1 MDAHQQLLDH
11 ALGLV
16 RPVLYARVGNKT
28 WTPESE
34 LSSFRVVMPDGAPV
48 VRVNDEAGFWSAPV
62 AARSFK
68 PGEELSPSDL
78 ITQPTVLPEADLPY
92 IAGIRTGAG
101 WKVDFNL
108 DRPHPKRL
116 EFLDLAGEFVD
127 VAEAALDQGLI
138 RPFISNAFHAVEH
151 LARAELLSYSLTT
164 DEVIGARKH
173 TQVASA
179 YQLWVRLGNT
189 DKAFARLL
197 KRLSTARRSATYL
210 DKPFDWS
217 ESEARTALS
226 DLRRFQ
232 RHVEKIARAGKKPDK
247 IHVIS
252 TRAIEAGTLVAH
264 NDAVLRPPKRKRGA
278 TA

>member
-11 ALGLV
+11 ALGFV

-34 LSSFRVVMPDGAPV
+34 LSSFMVVMPDGAPV
-48 VRVNDEAGFWSAPV
+48 VRVNDEVGFWSAPV
-62 AARSFK
+62 AGRSFK

-78 ITQPTVLPEADLPY
+78 ITRPTDPPEADLPY
-92 IAGIRTGAG
+92 IAGTCTDAG
-101 WKVDFNL
+101 WKVEFNL

-116 EFLDLAGEFVD
+116 EFLDLAGEFVN
-127 VAEAALDQGLI
+127 VAEAALDQGLV

-179 YQLWVRLGNT
+179 YQLWARLGNT
-189 DKAFARLL
+189 DKVFARLL
-197 KRLSTARRSATYL
+197 NRLSAARRSATYL

-217 ESEARTALS
+217 ESEAKAALF

-232 RHVEKIARAGKKPDK
+232 RHVEKIAREGERPDK
-247 IHVIS
+247 INVIS
-252 TRAIEAGTLVAH
+252 TRAIEAGTLVAR
-264 NDAVLRPPKRKRGA
+264 NDAVLRPPKKKRQA
-278 TA
+278 AA